1 MYECQ
6 LIKNKR
12 TRRQRICLWY
22 GMHGLWYSDIQW
34 LGQRN
39 RDYSTVSQPSAASQE
54 VHHII
59 TCEPFRRCVNYLIAH
74 SRYIYSLSPVLCRK
88 WKQLCVHNN
97 SACRTLSLRAP
108 LFPLLVSGGAALLS
122 ITVSRYV
129 STAARYRHHCQYI
142 HPQLQYTIVNFVSI
156 NSRNV
161 HKTCLVQ

>member
-1 MYECQ
+1 MFK
-6 LIKNKR
+6 LIENKR
-12 TRRQRICLWY
+12 TRRQWICLW
-22 GMHGLWYSDIQW
+22 WYSDIQW
-34 LGQRN
+34 LGQRQ
-39 RDYSTVSQPSAASQE
+39 RDCSTVSQPSAASQE

-59 TCEPFRRCVNYLIAH
+59 TYEPFRRCVNYLIAH
-74 SRYIYSLSPVLCRK
+74 SHSRYIFSVKITISVLCSK
-88 WKQLCVHNN
+88 WKRVCVHNN
-97 SACRTLSLRAP
+97 SACRTLCLRAP
-108 LFPLLVSGGAALLS
+108 LFPLLLSGRAALLS